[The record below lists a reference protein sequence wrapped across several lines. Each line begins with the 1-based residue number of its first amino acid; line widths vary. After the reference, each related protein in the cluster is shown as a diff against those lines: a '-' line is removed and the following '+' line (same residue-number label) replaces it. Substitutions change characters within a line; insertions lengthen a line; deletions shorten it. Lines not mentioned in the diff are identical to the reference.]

1 MSKSVGTCK
10 WFSHEK
16 GFGFILTESGEDA
29 LVHHTAI
36 QMDGYRQLR
45 EGQQVAFI
53 QTETERGLQA
63 HEVEVIRSV

>member
-1 MSKSVGTCK
+1 MSKSHGIVK

-16 GFGFILTESGEDA
+16 GFGFIQTADGTDA
-29 LVHHTAI
+29 LVHHTNI